1 MIAATIDNG
10 LAGIG
15 VAPRVT
21 ILPVRVLGIDGFGT
35 SSDVAE
41 GIRFA
46 VDAGAR
52 VINLSLGGTGIAQV
66 TREALQYAHDHRV
79 VVVAA
84 AGNDADDPDVFEGD
98 LGSDVAYP
106 ARVPT
111 VIAVGATDYDDQR
124 TGYSNYGPSLD
135 LVAPGG
141 GATDR
146 ELPGNVRDA
155 VLATSFVFDPLSGD
169 TLYGGF
175 WATGTSFACP
185 HAAGTAALLVSL
197 GVDDPEAV
205 RAMLELTARDLL
217 GHGFDLP
224 TGHGLLD
231 AAAAHRGLGFT
242 N

>member
-35 SSDVAE
+35 SSDIAE

-66 TREALQYAHDHRV
+66 TREALQYAYDHRV

-84 AGNDADDPDVFEGD
+84 AGNDADDPDVFAGD
-98 LGSDVAYP
+98 LGSDVSYP

-111 VIAVGATDYDDQR
+111 VSPSAPPTSTTSAPATRTTARRSTWWRRAAARPTAAAGQRARRGARHQLR
-124 TGYSNYGPSLD
+124 L
-135 LVAPGG
+135 
-141 GATDR
+141 R
-146 ELPGNVRDA
+146 
-155 VLATSFVFDPLSGD
+155 SGLRRP
-169 TLYGGF
+169 LYGGF

-197 GVDDPEAV
+197 GVDDPAAV
-205 RAMLELTARDLL
+205 RAMLELTTRDLL
-217 GHGFDLP
+217 GPGFDLP